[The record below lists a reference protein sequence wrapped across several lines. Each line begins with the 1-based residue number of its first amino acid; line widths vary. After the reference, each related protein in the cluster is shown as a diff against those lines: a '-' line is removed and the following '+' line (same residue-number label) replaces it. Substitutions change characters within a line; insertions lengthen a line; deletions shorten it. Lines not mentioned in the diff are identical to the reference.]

1 MWRGISFR
9 GRLVLLGFGLQVLT
23 LALVGLSTASL
34 VDVYLESQLQSR
46 ARQLKPLLV
55 AALAVP
61 MAQRDYA
68 SVAAILTELC
78 ADGELTHLRVQDAG
92 GNPIAGE
99 DPTRK
104 APQARLASASQA
116 FATDITM
123 SGQSLGK
130 VDFGLSRESPLA
142 TRDQIITKIALIGV
156 FALGLFTLLL
166 GPLARALTRPLEAV
180 ANASRSIQAGDYD
193 VRLDTRTSGEIGAL
207 NDAFGKMTREIKAKV
222 ADLTRMEALQRHY
235 LGESLEKQALIEV
248 ALKKAEEAN
257 EAKSTF
263 LANMSHEIRTP
274 MNAIIG
280 YAELAREISH
290 DPTQRGYI
298 AQVQSAGAALLD
310 VLNDILD
317 HSKIEAGHLEIVCEP
332 FRLARLI
339 DGISDIFAP
348 QFAQKGLVLRREI
361 DPSLPQWL
369 SGDALRLR
377 QVLLNLV
384 GNALK
389 FTQQGEVSIRVTGG
403 APSDSGIPVV
413 ISVSDT
419 GIGVTPDQAQ
429 RIFQPFTQADG
440 SITRRFGGTGLGLS
454 ISRELMR
461 LMGGEIEL
469 ESTPD
474 KGSVFRLR
482 LMLPLAE
489 PGDERTAHGLPLNES
504 EQSGTDTDP
513 SRPPTIG
520 LHAAQALV
528 VEDNPDNARLLTL
541 LLEQAG
547 IRVVNAMD
555 GLEAMEQIAQHR
567 FDLILM
573 DLQMP
578 RMDGLQA
585 ARKIRAVLGESTPPI
600 IAISASAM
608 PSDRQAS
615 LDAGMADLLAKPIS
629 KERLLACLR
638 HLAQDSP
645 VASERPTLLPKPIDR
660 SELDGLLET
669 LRSKLEDHLLN
680 ARQVVES
687 IELLL
692 SRTDLM
698 APFEP
703 VARATRRL
711 AFEEA
716 LDALD
721 RFHQSRSENR

>member
-23 LALVGLSTASL
+23 LTLVGLSTANL
-34 VDVYLESQLQSR
+34 VDGYLESQLQSR

-92 GNPIAGE
+92 GHPIAGE
-99 DPTRK
+99 ASTRK
-104 APQARLASASQA
+104 ATQAPLEASSQA
-116 FATDITM
+116 FAADITM

-130 VDFGLSRESPLA
+130 VDFGLSRESLLA
-142 TRDQIITKIALIGV
+142 TRDQIIIKIALIGA
-156 FALGLFTLLL
+156 FALGLFTLML

-193 VRLDTRTSGEIGAL
+193 VRLDMRTSGEIGAL
-207 NDAFGKMTREIKAKV
+207 NNAFGMMTHEIKAKI
-222 ADLTRMEALQRHY
+222 AELTRMEALQRHY
-235 LGESLEKQALIEV
+235 LGESLEKQALVEV

-280 YAELAREISH
+280 YAELAREISQ
-290 DPTQRGYI
+290 DAAQRGYI
-298 AQVQSAGAALLD
+298 EQVQSAGTALLD
-310 VLNDILD
+310 ILNDILD

-348 QFAQKGLVLRREI
+348 QFAQKGLALSREI

-389 FTQQGEVSIRVTGG
+389 FTQRGEVSIRVTGG
-403 APSDSGIPVV
+403 APGDGRIPVL
-413 ISVSDT
+413 IAVSDT
-419 GIGVTPDQAQ
+419 GIGITADQAK

-482 LMLPLAE
+482 LTLPLAE
-489 PGDERTAHGLPLNES
+489 PGEERTAHGLPSHGS
-504 EQSGTDTDP
+504 ERSEVDPIP
-513 SRPPTIG
+513 SRPSMTG
-520 LHAAQALV
+520 LRAAQALV
-528 VEDNPDNARLLTL
+528 VEDSPDSARLLTL

-547 IRVVNAMD
+547 MRVVNAID
-555 GLEAMEQIAQHR
+555 GLQAMEQIAQHR

-573 DLQMP
+573 DLHMP

-585 ARKIRAVLGESTPPI
+585 ARKIRDVLGESTPPI

-608 PSDRQAS
+608 QSDRQAS
-615 LDAGMADLLAKPIS
+615 LDAGMADLLAKPLS

-638 HLAQDSP
+638 HLAQDP
-645 VASERPTLLPKPIDR
+645 RLASERPALPPKPIDR
-660 SELDGLLET
+660 GELDGLLET
-669 LRSKLEDHLLN
+669 LRSKLDDNLLN

-687 IELLL
+687 IEWLV
-692 SRTDLM
+692 SRTDL
-698 APFEP
+698 AISFEP

-721 RFHQSRSENR
+721 RFRQSRSDNP